1 MPPQRA
7 SRSVR
12 RGNGHTSTPRPHSQT
27 HGRRDYSASGE
38 HALPPLPK
46 TRLNK
51 KQLGTPAPLNPV
63 PSIPLHARPAL
74 QLWVWGDG
82 GCGQFGLGHDT
93 MNTNQTDFP
102 KPRRNWWVDEQIQ
115 AGTFGAV
122 GAGVESIAAG
132 GMHTL
137 FIDESG
143 KVWSCG
149 DNDNAALGRITSNQL
164 HDSGSEI
171 DTEEL
176 EALPHP
182 IQTLVDENF
191 RAVKVAAGDSIS
203 LRFSHTYHALHISW
217 QSLTANGQVYCW
229 GYGEVG
235 ELGHKILER
244 HKTTS
249 TVPYKILLGTRTRK
263 AVAIGAGNHNS
274 FAIDE
279 QGDVWAWGLNSLGQA
294 GTGLVDTDE
303 EVVHCP
309 KRVLGLSKKD
319 LDGDVVVQIAGGEHH
334 TLFLTAAG
342 KVYACGRA
350 DWGQLGLPQNHDVFK
365 NQDYKKAFVPR
376 PTVVE
381 VADADDAVVHI
392 AAGTNSSM
400 AVTRL
405 GALYA
410 WGGDSRN
417 EMGLGRNDAPTPAVV
432 VRKEGGSWSAVSV
445 ACGGQH
451 TLGLFRKK
459 A

>member
-1 MPPQRA
+1 
-7 SRSVR
+7 
-12 RGNGHTSTPRPHSQT
+12 
-27 HGRRDYSASGE
+27 
-38 HALPPLPK
+38 
-46 TRLNK
+46 
-51 KQLGTPAPLNPV
+51 
-63 PSIPLHARPAL
+63 
-74 QLWVWGDG
+74 
-82 GCGQFGLGHDT
+82 
-93 MNTNQTDFP
+93 
-102 KPRRNWWVDEQIQ
+102 
-115 AGTFGAV
+115 
-122 GAGVESIAAG
+122 
-132 GMHTL
+132 
-137 FIDESG
+137 
-143 KVWSCG
+143 
-149 DNDNAALGRITSNQL
+149 
-164 HDSGSEI
+164 
-171 DTEEL
+171 
-176 EALPHP
+176 
-182 IQTLVDENF
+182 
-191 RAVKVAAGDSIS
+191 
-203 LRFSHTYHALHISW
+203 
-217 QSLTANGQVYCW
+217 SLTANGQVYCW